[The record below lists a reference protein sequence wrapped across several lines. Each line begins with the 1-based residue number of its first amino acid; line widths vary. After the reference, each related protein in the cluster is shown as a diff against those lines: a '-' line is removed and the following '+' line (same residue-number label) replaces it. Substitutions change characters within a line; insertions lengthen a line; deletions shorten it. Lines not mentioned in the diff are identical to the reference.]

1 MSPSEPETEFS
12 DSSDDSPKK
21 KKKGKKSK
29 VETRVSFGVKLVK
42 LTTASEQ
49 ARRSEEDNEGGVR
62 QRRE

>member
-29 VETRVSFGVKLVK
+29 VETRVSFG
-42 LTTASEQ
+42 E
-49 ARRSEEDNEGGVR
+49 
-62 QRRE
+62 